1 MSRSNIDTTTGAG
14 DTLKVGGDKIN
25 GMITELFAKADSLL
39 GGRKARIATL
49 GESHSTRQGIVNPIV
64 YSCWRHYNADI
75 IFDYRT
81 QQDQAAFDPT
91 RGDIFGIGGTN
102 TAHMLGTQLPK
113 FEAAAA
119 AGRIYDLVY
128 IAAGYNDQVNTL
140 DRSKTAAANIMAT
153 ATRCLAAGT
162 RLVVI
167 CGLFPNG
174 TASAT
179 DDCNTRLRM
188 FAAITPGVTF
198 CDLTRVMADA
208 TAAAGSFRFKG
219 TTNAYLG
226 YTTDGTHAAGYARRM
241 IAKEF
246 EPYHRAVARRRVP
259 RRAFNSGAFDQVNAP
274 GADVLG
280 DAGNITPGTG
290 GLLDENAWV
299 AAIAG
304 NQQNGALG
312 LKRNGVTCTPSIITG
327 ADGFNRQR
335 LAFGGTVGG
344 AVELSFVG
352 SNTGITNLN
361 NGVLTRAYD
370 LEMVVE
376 MTGVSGLAD
385 MWLRPNGGTTD
396 TPSFGTTSGDP
407 ADLWPDGTT
416 ENLFIYTTV
425 PETFPVNQGNPQP
438 KLVMLFNGRSPAG
451 TIDISRMSMKLVA
464 E

>member
-1 MSRSNIDTTTGAG
+1 MSRLNIDTTTGAG
-14 DTLKVGGDKIN
+14 DTLKAGGDKLN
-25 GMITELFAKADSLL
+25 AMTRELFAKADSLL

-49 GESHSTRQGIVNPIV
+49 GESHSTKQGIVTSIV
-64 YSCWRHYNADI
+64 YSLWRYFPADVY
-75 IFDYRT
+75 FDYRT
-81 QQDQAAFDPT
+81 QQDQAAFDPA

-102 TAHMLGTQLPK
+102 TTHLINVQMPK

-140 DRSKTAAANIMAT
+140 DRSQTAAANIMAT

-174 TASAT
+174 TANAT

-274 GADVLG
+274 GSDVTG
-280 DAGNITPGTG
+280 DAGNVTAGTG
-290 GLLDENAWV
+290 GLLNESSWSTNL
-299 AAIAG
+299 AG
-304 NQQNGALG
+304 NQQDGSLG
-312 LKRNGVTCTPSIITG
+312 LKTNGVTCTPSIVAG
-327 ADGFNRQR
+327 FDGFNRQR
-335 LAFGGTVGG
+335 LTFGGTSGG
-344 AVELSFVG
+344 PVELSFIRN
-352 SNTGITNLN
+352 SISNLN

-370 LEMVVE
+370 YEMVVE

-416 ENLFIYTTV
+416 ETLFMYTTV
-425 PETFPVNQGNPQP
+425 SETFPVNQGNPQP